1 MGPLLMGVAALFVAA
16 LGTVIVFVTGL
27 RAKASWVRR
36 FNRAVGNP
44 MQMKSAGTPEPAH
57 R

>member
-1 MGPLLMGVAALFVAA
+1 MGPLLIGVAALFVAA